1 MNEIQNLNDPDLD
14 ATDRKVLFDSLRIVY
29 SG

>member
-1 MNEIQNLNDPDLD
+1 MNEIQDLNDPDLD
-14 ATDRKVLFDSLRIVY
+14 ATDRKVLFDGLRVIN